1 MPFILKLSI
10 HATPGAKTTQAAG
23 LYGNALRVRLAAA
36 PVDGKANT
44 ALIAWAS
51 KLFSVP
57 KKQVQLLH
65 GAAGRQK
72 TLQIIFDSAPAL
84 AAAQSLLD
92 QLTHLSSAQ
101 ETTT

>member
-1 MPFILKLSI
+1 MSFALKRSI
-10 HATPGAKTTQAAG
+10 HATPGATTTQAAG
-23 LYGNALRVRLAAA
+23 LYGDALRVRLAAA

-51 KLFSVP
+51 NTFAVP

-72 TLQIIFDSAPAL
+72 TLQIVFDSAPAL
-84 AAAQSLLD
+84 AAAQV
-92 QLTHLSSAQ
+92 QLKQLIQ
-101 ETTT
+101 LPEQP